1 MNLDF
6 KKRDKYGQEL
16 NPGDIVAISRKDKV
30 ELLIYKE
37 EVYGGKKNGGLR
49 GRFQDLE
56 GTTTVKYSNVVFVFD
71 PMGKRKAGTP
81 AVKELIRRHYG

>member
-37 EVYGGKKNGGLR
+37 EVYGGKKGGGFR
-49 GRFQDLE
+49 GRFE
-56 GTTTVKYSNVVFVFD
+56 GLDGKTTVKYDNVVFVLD
-71 PMGKRKAGTP
+71 PMGERKAGTP
-81 AVKELIRRHYG
+81 AVKELIRRYYG